1 MASEHILIILSSLV
15 IFSYAFDLIARK
27 TRFPSVLLL
36 LATGIGLAYLAR
48 WTGFSFRFL
57 NDLLPLLGTVGLI
70 LIVLEGALELKL
82 SKEKWPLIKQSLSA
96 AFLILVFTMLV
107 IATGFYFLTEKSFRI
122 CLLNAVPFSI
132 ISSAIAIPSASVL
145 PQTRKEFV
153 TYESSFSD
161 IFGIVVFNFL
171 LSNSTLGFS
180 SFVKLGGEAIL
191 ITILTVAFSLLLLYL
206 LGRITH
212 HLKFFL
218 LIAMLIFIYAIGKN
232 FHLPTLVVVLAFG
245 LFLNNCQ
252 DIRHPLF
259 RKFLMY
265 DKFKS
270 DLEQMHL
277 LSGESAFIVR
287 TFFFLLFGF
296 SIQVTNLFSIQVL
309 IWSAGITAII
319 VLVRYIYQR
328 IAQKKVSLTELLLS
342 PRGLIS
348 ILLFLSIP
356 EELKLEGLNNSVLL
370 AVIISTAFLMS
381 FGLLKAKNQPEAEAT
396 STIAETN

>member
-82 SKEKWPLIKQSLSA
+82 TREKWPLIKQSLSA
-96 AFLILVFTMLV
+96 AFLILLFTMVV
-107 IATGFYFLTEKSFRI
+107 IATGFYLLTEQAYRT

-145 PQTRKEFV
+145 PQARREFV

-180 SFVKLGGEAIL
+180 SFVNLAGEAVVIV
-191 ITILTVAFSLLLLYL
+191 ILTVAFSLLLLYL

-218 LIAMLIFIYAIGKN
+218 LIAMLIFIYAIGKS

-259 RKFLMY
+259 RRFLMY

-296 SIQVTNLFSIQVL
+296 SIQVTNLFSMKVF
-309 IWSAGITAII
+309 IWSSGITVII
-319 VLVRYIYQR
+319 FLVRYVYQR
-328 IAQKKVSLTELLLS
+328 IVQKKVSLTELLLS

-356 EELKLEGLNNSVLL
+356 EDLKLEGLNNSVLL
-370 AVIISTAFLMS
+370 AVIIFTALLMS
-381 FGLLKAKNQPEAEAT
+381 LGLLKAKDQPNTEAA
-396 STIAETN
+396 STMAETH